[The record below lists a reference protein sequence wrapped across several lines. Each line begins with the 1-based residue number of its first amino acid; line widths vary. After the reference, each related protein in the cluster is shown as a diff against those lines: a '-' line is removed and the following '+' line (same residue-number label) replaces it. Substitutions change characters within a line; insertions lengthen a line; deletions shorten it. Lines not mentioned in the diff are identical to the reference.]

1 MTLSYQDTTLGVDER
16 AEHLLATMTLEEK
29 VAQIGGIWSSDIT
42 DESKQRFDRDKAL
55 QIVPHGIGHI
65 SRIGAVSLLPPQQSA
80 QLANTIQAFFVNE
93 TRLGIPA
100 IVHEEN
106 CAGYMANGATSFP
119 QAIGLA
125 ATWEPGLLQQMTEA
139 IRKQMRSVG
148 AHLGLAPV
156 LDVARDPRWGRVEE
170 TFGEDPFL
178 ISALG
183 VGYINGLQGDDW
195 RTGIVATAK
204 HFLGYGA
211 SEGGMNW
218 APAFIPQRTLR
229 EVYLTPFAA
238 AIQHARV
245 GAVMNGYQEIDGV
258 PCGSSQEY
266 LVDILRGELGFDGTV
281 VADYFTINMLVDYHR
296 IAKDKAQAAKYALM
310 AGIDIELPA
319 LDCYAQPLIDAL
331 RAGDIR
337 EDLLD
342 ASVRRVL
349 RQKISL
355 GLLDNPYVDEGCIA
369 EVYNT
374 PQQIALSRTLVSKS
388 VVLLKNEN
396 NLLPLSKS
404 IGKIAVIGPSA
415 NNARLMQGD
424 YHYPAHLEGVSN
436 MGENMVAPTPNK
448 GEVRINW
455 EDHRPPTTTILQGI
469 RQAVTPHTQVT
480 YAQGCGITGNN
491 ISLFD
496 EAIAT
501 AKDADVAIVV
511 VGDISGLSLGS
522 TSGEAIDRA
531 TLELPGLQQ
540 QLVLQVAETGTPTI
554 VIVLN
559 GRPPVLTEIADKVN
573 ALLLGWLPAQEG
585 GNGIADVL
593 FGDVNP
599 AGRLPITLPRHVG
612 QVPTYYAHK
621 PSGGR
626 SHWFGDY
633 ADMPTKPLYPFG
645 YGLSYTQF
653 EYSDLHL
660 SATSAQ
666 PDAVI
671 QVSVTVKNI
680 GDRAGDEVVQLYIA
694 DPVASVTRPVQLLK
708 GFTRVHLDAGQS
720 ARITFDLDVRHFAFY
735 DRAMNYIVE
744 AGTMQVMIGKSSD
757 DLCQTASFDVTETKV
772 VDRVYLTPVT
782 VQMMA

>member
-1 MTLSYQDTTLGVDER
+1 MNIPYKDMTLGVDER
-16 AEHLLATMTLEEK
+16 AENLLTQMTLEEK
-29 VAQIGGIWSSDIT
+29 VAQIGGIWSSDVT
-42 DESKQRFDRDKAL
+42 DESKQHFDRDKAL
-55 QIVPHGIGHI
+55 RVVPHGIGHI

-80 QLANTIQAFFVNE
+80 QLANIIQSYFVNE

-125 ATWEPGLLQQMTEA
+125 ATWEPDLIQQMTDA

-156 LDVARDPRWGRVEE
+156 LDVARDPRWGRTEE

-183 VGYINGLQGDDW
+183 VAYINGLQGDDFKD
-195 RTGIVATAK
+195 GIVATAK
-204 HFLGYGA
+204 HFLGYSA
-211 SEGGMNW
+211 SEGGLNW
-218 APAFIPQRTLR
+218 APAHIPQRTLR

-238 AIQHARV
+238 AIKHANV
-245 GAVMNGYQEIDGV
+245 GAVMNAYQEIDGI

-266 LVDILRGELGFDGTV
+266 LVDILRGELGFTGTI
-281 VADYFTINMLVDYHR
+281 VADYFTINMFVDYHH
-296 IAKDKAQAAKYALM
+296 IAKDKAEAAKYALM
-310 AGIDIELPA
+310 AGIDIELPS

-331 RAGDIR
+331 HAGDIHM
-337 EDLLD
+337 DLVD
-342 ASVRRVL
+342 ACVRRVL
-349 RQKISL
+349 QQKISL

-374 PQQIALSRTLVSKS
+374 PAQIELSRTLASKS

-396 NLLPLSKS
+396 AILPLSKT

-415 NNARLMQGD
+415 DNARLMQGD
-424 YHYPAHLEGVSN
+424 YHYPSHLEGVSN

-448 GEVRINW
+448 DKLNINW
-455 EDHRPPTTTILQGI
+455 EEHRPPTTTILQGI
-469 RQAVTPHTQVT
+469 RKAVGQNTQVT

-496 EAIAT
+496 EAIQS
-501 AKDADVAIVV
+501 AKNADVAIVV

-540 QLVLQVAETGTPTI
+540 KLVLAVAETGTPTI

-559 GRPPVLTEIADKVN
+559 GRPPVLTDIAEKVN

-585 GNGIADVL
+585 GNAIAQIL
-593 FGDVNP
+593 FGDANP

-612 QVPTYYAHK
+612 QVPIYHGHK

-633 ADMPTKPLYPFG
+633 ADMSTKPLYPFG

-653 EYSDLHL
+653 EYSDLRL
-660 SATSAQ
+660 SAERVSADDVVQ
-666 PDAVI
+666 I
-671 QVSVTVKNI
+671 SVTVKNI
-680 GDRAGDEVVQLYIA
+680 GARAGDEVVQLYLSDPIA
-694 DPVASVTRPVQLLK
+694 TVTRPVKMLK
-708 GFTRVHLDAGQS
+708 GFQRVHLEAGQS
-720 ARITFDLDVRHFAFY
+720 AHLTFELDVRHLGFY
-735 DRAMNYIVE
+735 DRTMTHIVE
-744 AGTMQVMIGKSSD
+744 AGEIAVMIGHSSD
-757 DLCQTASFDVTETKV
+757 DICLSASFEISETQP
-772 VDRVYLTPVT
+772 VDRVYMTPVS
-782 VQMMA
+782 VALG